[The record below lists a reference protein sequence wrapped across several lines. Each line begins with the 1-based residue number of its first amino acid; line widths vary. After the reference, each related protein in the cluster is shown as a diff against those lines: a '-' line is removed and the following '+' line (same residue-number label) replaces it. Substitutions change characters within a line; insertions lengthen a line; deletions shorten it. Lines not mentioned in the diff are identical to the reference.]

1 MANKFYIEKEDAAR
15 LQEKFR
21 QFPGDVE
28 KAVNDVLHQIG
39 GPLIIQNIKS
49 YMPTSGRKPWRGKAS
64 SAKSSKSLSHI
75 NSNLAVEVNA
85 TKKYKYLYF
94 PNDGSNT
101 IHHHGGEWFMERG
114 VEKSEEKIVDA
125 ICDRLEDAIN
135 V

>member
-1 MANKFYIEKEDAAR
+1 MANEFYIEKEDAAR

-49 YMPTSGRKPWRGKAS
+49 YMPA
-64 SAKSSKSLSHI
+64 SSKSLSHI

-101 IHHHGGEWFMERG
+101 IHHHGGKWFMERG

>member
-1 MANKFYIEKEDAAR
+1 MANEFYIEKEDAAR
-15 LQEKFR
+15 LQEKLR

-49 YMPTSGRKPWRGKAS
+49 YMPASGRKPWRGKAS
-64 SAKSSKSLSHI
+64 PAKSSKSLSHI

-85 TKKYKYLYF
+85 AKKYKYLYF

-101 IHHHGGEWFMERG
+101 IHHHGGQWFMERG